1 MGDMGEVF
9 QDYTRL
15 RKEKRRSNTENSTEL
30 LRQQGVPFE
39 SRNGGAHL
47 IVDGVADFWP
57 STGLY
62 IPRDRTYGKDRGV
75 MRLLKFVRARQLDRR
90 RSETSC
96 NKL

>member
-9 QDYTRL
+9 RDYTAL
-15 RKEKRRSNTENSTEL
+15 RKQKRRDNTRDSTRL
-30 LRQQGVPFE
+30 LQDQGVPFE

-57 STGLY
+57 STGLF
-62 IPRDRTYGKDRGV
+62 IPRDRTWGKDRGV

-90 RSETSC
+90 RAGQA
-96 NKL
+96 